1 MSQLKAGIVFLV
13 LLCVTACGRQVV
25 EFGEDAGIS
34 TAPTVIS
41 TTPVNGA
48 TGVAVDTLVSATFS
62 RAMAG
67 ATIGATTFTVSQGA
81 SKVAGAVTLDAQSN
95 TATFT
100 PAVSLNPSLIYT
112 ATVSNRVED
121 TAGVA
126 LAANHTWRFTTGAG
140 VTDEPPTVIA
150 TTPSAGASD
159 VSPDTH
165 PSATFSEAMDP
176 STITV
181 DTFLLL
187 QGSTP
192 ISGSVTFDLASNRAI
207 FVPDTELE
215 LGLVYTATISSDAED
230 SGGTALAKDYVWTFT
245 TSVGVD
251 LVPPT
256 VISALPANDATG
268 VPLDA
273 AVSATFSE
281 AMNPATIVAAIFTL
295 KRGTTNVPGAVDLDA
310 LTNTATFTP
319 AAPLLAN
326 TVYTATVST
335 GAKDLAGN
343 PLATSYSWSFTTA
356 TNAAPPTVIAT
367 SPVDSATNVPVNF
380 KLTATFSKAMDPLT
394 ISGTTFTLRQGA
406 TNVVGAVILDVLTN
420 TAAFTPAAPLLA
432 STVYTATIST
442 GAKDLGGT
450 ALAANYGWSFTTA
463 ASAVAPTV
471 TATTPINLA
480 TNVPINVKP
489 TATFSRAMDPT
500 TISTTTFT
508 LAQNATNVVGV
519 VSLDVLTNIATFTAT
534 AALLANT
541 VYTATIS
548 TGAKDLGGTALAAN
562 YSWSFTTAVAP
573 TITATT
579 PVNLATNV
587 PINVKPTATFGK
599 AMDPTTIIATTFTL
613 ARGAANVV
621 GLVSLDALTNIAT
634 FTPAAPLL
642 ANTVYTATIST
653 AAKDLGGT
661 ALAANYS
668 WSFTTAAAPT
678 ITSTTPFNLATNV
691 PINVKPTATFSRAM
705 DPTTISATT
714 FTLAQGASNVV
725 GLVSLDALTNT
736 ATFTPTLPLLAD
748 TVYTATIST
757 AAKDLGGTPL
767 AASYSWSFTTAVS
780 VVAPTVISTTPSN
793 LALGVSINTRPT
805 ATFSTPM
812 DSATITNLTFTLKQG
827 LLAVAGSVTF
837 NALTKTAVFTPN
849 SPLAVNLSYTATITT
864 GAKDLGGTALAAD
877 YTWSFTT
884 AACSQAPVVLGA
896 ASGFVAL
903 AGSTVTNTGPTV
915 ITGDLG
921 VSPGTAVTGFPPGI
935 VIGSMNA
942 GNPTAAQG
950 IAALTLAYNDAAGR
964 TLCPVTVAGNLG
976 GQTLAPGLYKSTSSL
991 AVSSG
996 DLTLDAQG
1004 QSDAIFVFQMATT
1017 LTTTAGRQVILTNGA
1032 KAANIYWQVG
1042 TSATLG
1048 STSVF
1053 QGTIMADQAITL
1065 NTGATLNGRA
1075 LARIAAINL
1084 DSNTIVTPLP

>member
-1 MSQLKAGIVFLV
+1 MSQLKAGIVFFV
-13 LLCVTACGRQVV
+13 LLCLTACGRQVV

-165 PSATFSEAMDP
+165 LSATFSEAMDP

-192 ISGSVTFDLASNRAI
+192 ISGSVTFDLASNRAT

-230 SGGTALAKDYVWTFT
+230 SGGTALAKDHVWTFT

-256 VISALPANDATG
+256 VISSLPANDATG
-268 VPLDA
+268 VPFDA

-406 TNVVGAVILDVLTN
+406 TNVVGVVSLDVLTN

-450 ALAANYGWSFTTA
+450 ALAANYSWSFTTA

-471 TATTPINLA
+471 TATAPINLA

-500 TISTTTFT
+500 TMSTTTFT

-519 VSLDVLTNIATFTAT
+519 VSLDV
-534 AALLANT
+534 
-541 VYTATIS
+541 
-548 TGAKDLGGTALAAN
+548 
-562 YSWSFTTAVAP
+562 
-573 TITATT
+573 
-579 PVNLATNV
+579 
-587 PINVKPTATFGK
+587 
-599 AMDPTTIIATTFTL
+599 
-613 ARGAANVV
+613 
-621 GLVSLDALTNIAT
+621 LTNIAT

-691 PINVKPTATFSRAM
+691 PINVKPTATFSSAM

-736 ATFTPTLPLLAD
+736 ATFTPTLPLLAN

-780 VVAPTVISTTPSN
+780 VIAPTVISTTPSN

-1053 QGTIMADQAITL
+1053 QGTITADQAITL

>member
-1 MSQLKAGIVFLV
+1 MSQLKAGIVFFV
-13 LLCVTACGRQVV
+13 LLCLTACGRQVV

-165 PSATFSEAMDP
+165 LSATFSEAMDP

-192 ISGSVTFDLASNRAI
+192 ISGSVTFDLASNRAT

-230 SGGTALAKDYVWTFT
+230 SGGTALAKDHVWTFT

-256 VISALPANDATG
+256 VISSLPANDATG
-268 VPLDA
+268 VPFDA

-406 TNVVGAVILDVLTN
+406 TNVVGVVSLDVLTN

-432 STVYTATIST
+432 STVYTATISM

-471 TATTPINLA
+471 TATAPINLA

-500 TISTTTFT
+500 TMSTTTFT

-519 VSLDVLTNIATFTAT
+519 VSLDALTNIATFTAT

-579 PVNLATNV
+579 P
-587 PINVKPTATFGK
+587 I
-599 AMDPTTIIATTFTL
+599 
-613 ARGAANVV
+613 
-621 GLVSLDALTNIAT
+621 
-634 FTPAAPLL
+634 
-642 ANTVYTATIST
+642 
-653 AAKDLGGT
+653 
-661 ALAANYS
+661 
-668 WSFTTAAAPT
+668 
-678 ITSTTPFNLATNV
+678 NLATNV
-691 PINVKPTATFSRAM
+691 PINVKPTATFSSAM

-736 ATFTPTLPLLAD
+736 ATFTPTLPLLAN

-780 VVAPTVISTTPSN
+780 VIAPTVISTTPSN

-827 LLAVAGSVTF
+827 LLTVAGSVTF

>member
-1 MSQLKAGIVFLV
+1 MSQLKAGIVFFV
-13 LLCVTACGRQVV
+13 LLCLTACGRQVV

-165 PSATFSEAMDP
+165 LSATFSEAMDP

-192 ISGSVTFDLASNRAI
+192 ISGSVTFDLASNRAT

-230 SGGTALAKDYVWTFT
+230 SGGTALAKDHVWTFT

-256 VISALPANDATG
+256 VISSLPANDATG
-268 VPLDA
+268 VPFDA

-406 TNVVGAVILDVLTN
+406 TNVVGVVILDVLTN

-450 ALAANYGWSFTTA
+450 ALAANYSWSFTTA

-471 TATTPINLA
+471 TATAPINLA

-500 TISTTTFT
+500 TMSTTTFT

-519 VSLDVLTNIATFTAT
+519 
-534 AALLANT
+534 
-541 VYTATIS
+541 
-548 TGAKDLGGTALAAN
+548 
-562 YSWSFTTAVAP
+562 
-573 TITATT
+573 
-579 PVNLATNV
+579 
-587 PINVKPTATFGK
+587 
-599 AMDPTTIIATTFTL
+599 
-613 ARGAANVV
+613 
-621 GLVSLDALTNIAT
+621 VSLDALTNIAT

-691 PINVKPTATFSRAM
+691 PINVKPTATFSSAM

-736 ATFTPTLPLLAD
+736 ATFTPTLPLLAN

-780 VVAPTVISTTPSN
+780 VIAPTVISTTPSN